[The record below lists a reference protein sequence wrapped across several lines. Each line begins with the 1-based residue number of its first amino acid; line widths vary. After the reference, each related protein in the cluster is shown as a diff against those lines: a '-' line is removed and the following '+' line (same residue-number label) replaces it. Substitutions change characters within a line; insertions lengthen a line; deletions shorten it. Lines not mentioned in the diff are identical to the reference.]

1 MSQKV
6 VLVYEGNEY
15 KVQLNGVDICT
26 EKDMDKAYEA
36 FKVTIKNN
44 TSNQDVDWETIKN
57 EMLNSGVTSVNI
69 NDEYKNIS
77 LGNIK
82 YFYHSDKAFY
92 TGEGT
97 MTALIGGRQFLGR
110 VVELVAK
117 GLLTDYNALGA
128 LCIKVIEEKANYSL
142 AEGYLTITSAAFSYG
157 KVVYDFERGK
167 MDKGTTSEKT
177 SFEVFSE
184 YVSQML

>member
-1 MSQKV
+1 MKQHT
-6 VLVYEGNEY
+6 
-15 KVQLNGVDICT
+15 NGFKENIKLLGKQQDIQII
-26 EKDMDKAYEA
+26 Y
-36 FKVTIKNN
+36 
-44 TSNQDVDWETIKN
+44 NQN